1 MKTVTN
7 GNVSAAVGTLPL
19 QYLKNAVLCA
29 IWMLGKTNKVELIGA
44 NICPEHK
51 WPEIRDELISENLIQ
66 KFGKKKGTT
75 YAINPH
81 TVDTTTWVDHLRN
94 GEDPVEFEQIL
105 ALRALA
111 VEKGGSINAWDAY
124 RFIGES
130 AWWCGLREAVK
141 ESGLMDVIGKRRGT
155 RYVAA
160 GSIA

>member
-1 MKTVTN
+1 
-7 GNVSAAVGTLPL
+7 
-19 QYLKNAVLCA
+19 
-29 IWMLGKTNKVELIGA
+29 MLGKTNKVELVGA

-51 WPEIRDELISENLIQ
+51 WPEIRDELLSENLVQ
-66 KFGKKKGTT
+66 KFGRKKGTT

-81 TVDTTTWVDHLRN
+81 TVNTTTWVGRLRN

-105 ALRALA
+105 ALRAFA
-111 VEKGGSINAWDAY
+111 VENGGSINAWDAY

-155 RYVAA
+155 RYVVA
-160 GSIA
+160 GGA

>member
-1 MKTVTN
+1 MKAVTN
-7 GNVSAAVGTLPL
+7 GNVRAAVVTLPL

-51 WPEIRDELISENLIQ
+51 WPEIRDELISENLVQ